1 MKINFSMLVAFLF
14 SILATAHSDIENH
27 LKKIIDK
34 SQNHSMPGIDFI
46 YMINLDQRPE
56 KFAKSLEQLSP
67 YGINPFRFSAV
78 NGWELTLADIEDV
91 SLKFQ
96 PGMQTGIMGT
106 SYKLEDGLVPVHSLI
121 DTVGKSYLCHGA
133 SRGVVGIVLSHMSI
147 LKDALDSGY
156 DTIWVME
163 DDIEVMQNPNQLS
176 DLINKLDKKVERKN
190 WDILFTD
197 PDTRNINGQ
206 YVPCRGY
213 ARRPNFIPKYPQR
226 YSRFE
231 EIDANFNLIGARYGA
246 YSMII
251 RRSGMQKIYNFIK
264 KHAIFLPYDMDFYLM
279 DDIIMY
285 CVKKPIVASM
295 LHALSDNGG
304 ANYLKK

>member
-1 MKINFSMLVAFLF
+1 
-14 SILATAHSDIENH
+14 
-27 LKKIIDK
+27 
-34 SQNHSMPGIDFI
+34 
-46 YMINLDQRPE
+46 MINLDQRPE

-106 SYKLEDGLVPVHSLI
+106 SYKLDDGLVPVHSMI

-176 DLINKLDKKVERKN
+176 DLINKLDKKIGREN

-197 PDTRNINGQ
+197 PDTRDPNGN
-206 YVPCRGY
+206 YIPARGHVK
-213 ARRPNFIPKYPQR
+213 RPNFIPKNPQQYHVYEPVDELFIR
-226 YSRFE
+226 C
-231 EIDANFNLIGARYGA
+231 GARFGA

-251 RRSGMQKIYNFIK
+251 RKSGLEKIYNFIK
-264 KHAIFLPYDMDFYLM
+264 DYSVFSAYDMDYYLP
-279 DDIIMY
+279 DEIKIY
-285 CVKKPIVASM
+285 CLKTALVASD
-295 LHALSDNGG
+295 LLSITDNALPS
-304 ANYLKK
+304 YLNKKKTGF